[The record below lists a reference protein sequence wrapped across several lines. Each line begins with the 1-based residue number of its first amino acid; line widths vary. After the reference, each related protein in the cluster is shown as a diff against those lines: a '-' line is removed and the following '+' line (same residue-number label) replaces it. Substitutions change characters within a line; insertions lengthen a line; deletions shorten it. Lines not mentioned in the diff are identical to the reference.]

1 MSKFVVGIDLGGTN
15 ARCAVIDEA
24 LNVVARERCSTPAK
38 DGFEAVMQAL
48 AKLTADTLAAAKIT
62 KEQAAALCVACPG
75 PLDGDKGIV
84 LEAPNLRWHN
94 APVSETLGKLT
105 GIRTFLE
112 NDANA
117 AGYGEFIAG
126 AGKGA
131 DTMIMMTLGTGVGGA
146 VVIDGRLRRGPS
158 WTGGEL
164 GHVVIQDG
172 GRQCGCGQRGCL
184 EAYASATATVA
195 RFLEGRRFGWPTSL
209 LETPPSEI
217 TCAAIF
223 KAAQAGDELA
233 AQTVAGTARYI
244 AIAAASLANLLNPDR
259 LVISG
264 GMIQAGDFLFDQ
276 IRAEYLSRPFA
287 KPVHHMQIL
296 PASLGEDAGVVGAAG
311 CAWDL
316 LKK

>member
-1 MSKFVVGIDLGGTN
+1 MSRFVVGIDLGGTN

-38 DGFEAVMQAL
+38 DGFDAVMNAL

-62 KEQAAALCVACPG
+62 KEQAEGLCVACPG

-84 LEAPNLRWHN
+84 LEAPNLHWNN
-94 APVSETLGKLT
+94 APVSATLGKLT

-146 VVIDGRLRRGPS
+146 VVIDGHLRRGPC

-164 GHVVIQDG
+164 GHVIIQDG

-195 RFLEGRRFGWPTSL
+195 RFLEGLQYGWPTSL
-209 LETPPSEI
+209 KNTPPEEI

-223 KAAQAGDELA
+223 KAAQAGDALA

-259 LVISG
+259 MVISG

-276 IRAEYLSRPFA
+276 IRAEYLSHPFA